1 MSRIVDNLIA
11 YRVLSMLVQNFEDS
25 KAFKL
30 GIIDKTGK
38 NLKKA
43 NTLKTSEEKDA
54 YNYLNRLV
62 FNMKKIINKLPGGE
76 SKTKSLV
83 AALWLVKETYESG
96 SRSTAMMQEKFDK
109 LMTMLDNRVS
119 LVEEELLV
127 NKFLS
132 EEGDAGA
139 MNVTG
144 AAVSTDEPK
153 IDKKNIKKFQLMAK
167 RKPVTEDLEE
177 SWKDT
182 MKWIPHPE
190 YGYAL
195 SKYTSNHKSAYVFND
210 AYNAEQK
217 QKHFGGKIVRNV
229 AGKRILVKKTL

>member
-1 MSRIVDNLIA
+1 MSRIIDNLIA
-11 YRVLSMLVQNFEDS
+11 YKVLKMLVTNFTDTE
-25 KAFKL
+25 AFKL
-30 GIIDKTGK
+30 GIIDAKGK
-38 NLKKA
+38 SLRKA
-43 NTLKTSEEKDA
+43 NTLTTTQEKDA
-54 YNYLNRLV
+54 YTFLNRLV

-76 SKTKSLV
+76 NKTKSLV
-83 AALWLVKETYESG
+83 AALWLVKETYQSG

-127 NKFLS
+127 KKFLS

-167 RKPVTEDLEE
+167 RKPV
-177 SWKDT
+177 
-182 MKWIPHPE
+182 
-190 YGYAL
+190 
-195 SKYTSNHKSAYVFND
+195 NVSA
-210 AYNAEQK
+210 
-217 QKHFGGKIVRNV
+217 
-229 AGKRILVKKTL
+229 

>member
-11 YRVLSMLVQNFEDS
+11 YKVLKMLVTNFTDTE
-25 KAFKL
+25 AFKL
-30 GIIDKTGK
+30 GIIDAKGK
-38 NLKKA
+38 NLRKA
-43 NTLKTSEEKDA
+43 NTLKTSKEKDA
-54 YNYLNRLV
+54 YTFLNRLV

-76 SKTKSLV
+76 NKTKSLV

-109 LMTMLDNRVS
+109 LITMLDNRVS

-127 NKFLS
+127 KKFLS
-132 EEGDAGA
+132 EEGEGGS

-167 RKPVTEDLEE
+167 RKPV
-177 SWKDT
+177 
-182 MKWIPHPE
+182 
-190 YGYAL
+190 
-195 SKYTSNHKSAYVFND
+195 NVSA
-210 AYNAEQK
+210 
-217 QKHFGGKIVRNV
+217 
-229 AGKRILVKKTL
+229 

>member
-11 YRVLSMLVQNFEDS
+11 YKVLRMLVTNFTDTE
-25 KAFKL
+25 AFKL
-30 GIIDKTGK
+30 GIIDAKGK
-38 NLKKA
+38 NLRKA
-43 NTLKTSEEKDA
+43 NTLTTTEEKDA
-54 YNYLNRLV
+54 YNFLNRLV

-76 SKTKSLV
+76 HKTKSLV

-109 LMTMLDNRVS
+109 LITMMDNRVS

-127 NKFLS
+127 KKFLY
-132 EEGDAGA
+132 EEGEGGS

-167 RKPVTEDLEE
+167 RKPV
-177 SWKDT
+177 
-182 MKWIPHPE
+182 
-190 YGYAL
+190 
-195 SKYTSNHKSAYVFND
+195 NVSA
-210 AYNAEQK
+210 
-217 QKHFGGKIVRNV
+217 
-229 AGKRILVKKTL
+229 

>member
-11 YRVLSMLVQNFEDS
+11 YKVLKMLVTNFTDTE
-25 KAFKL
+25 AFKL
-30 GIIDKTGK
+30 GIIDAKGK
-38 NLKKA
+38 NLRKA
-43 NTLKTSEEKDA
+43 NTLKNSEERDA
-54 YNYLNRLV
+54 YTFLNRLV

-76 SKTKSLV
+76 NKTKSLV

-109 LMTMLDNRVS
+109 LITMMDNRVS

-127 NKFLS
+127 KKFLS

-153 IDKKNIKKFQLMAK
+153 IDKKNIKKYQVMSR
-167 RKPVTEDLEE
+167 RKPV
-177 SWKDT
+177 
-182 MKWIPHPE
+182 
-190 YGYAL
+190 
-195 SKYTSNHKSAYVFND
+195 
-210 AYNAEQK
+210 
-217 QKHFGGKIVRNV
+217 NV
-229 AGKRILVKKTL
+229 ST

>member
-11 YRVLSMLVQNFEDS
+11 YKVLKMLVTNFTDTE
-25 KAFKL
+25 AFKL
-30 GIIDKTGK
+30 GIIDAKGK
-38 NLKKA
+38 NLRKA
-43 NTLKTSEEKDA
+43 NTLNTSEERDA
-54 YNYLNRLV
+54 YTFLNRLV

-76 SKTKSLV
+76 NKTKSLV

-109 LMTMLDNRVS
+109 LITMLDNRVS

-127 NKFLS
+127 KKFLS

-167 RKPVTEDLEE
+167 RKPV
-177 SWKDT
+177 
-182 MKWIPHPE
+182 
-190 YGYAL
+190 
-195 SKYTSNHKSAYVFND
+195 NVSA
-210 AYNAEQK
+210 
-217 QKHFGGKIVRNV
+217 
-229 AGKRILVKKTL
+229 

>member
-11 YRVLSMLVQNFEDS
+11 YKVLKMLVTNFTDTE
-25 KAFKL
+25 AFKL
-30 GIIDKTGK
+30 GIIDAKGK
-38 NLKKA
+38 NLRKA
-43 NTLKTSEEKDA
+43 NTFKTSDERDA
-54 YNYLNRLV
+54 YTFLNRLV

-76 SKTKSLV
+76 NKTKSLV

-109 LMTMLDNRVS
+109 LITMLDNRVS

-127 NKFLS
+127 KKFLS
-132 EEGDAGA
+132 EEGEGGS

-167 RKPVTEDLEE
+167 RKPV
-177 SWKDT
+177 
-182 MKWIPHPE
+182 
-190 YGYAL
+190 
-195 SKYTSNHKSAYVFND
+195 NVSA
-210 AYNAEQK
+210 
-217 QKHFGGKIVRNV
+217 
-229 AGKRILVKKTL
+229 

>member
-11 YRVLSMLVQNFEDS
+11 YKVLKMLVTNFTDTE
-25 KAFKL
+25 AFKL
-30 GIIDKTGK
+30 GIIDAKGK
-38 NLKKA
+38 NLRKA
-43 NTLKTSEEKDA
+43 NTLRTSEEKDA
-54 YNYLNRLV
+54 YTFLNRLV

-76 SKTKSLV
+76 NKTKSLV

-109 LMTMLDNRVS
+109 LMTMMDNRVS

-127 NKFLS
+127 KKFLS

-167 RKPVTEDLEE
+167 RKPV
-177 SWKDT
+177 
-182 MKWIPHPE
+182 
-190 YGYAL
+190 
-195 SKYTSNHKSAYVFND
+195 NVSA
-210 AYNAEQK
+210 
-217 QKHFGGKIVRNV
+217 
-229 AGKRILVKKTL
+229 